1 MGYSGYIEYKI
12 KAQKLRQKG
21 LSYREILQI
30 IPVSKDTI
38 SRWCKDI
45 ELSSSQKQRLLKK
58 KLFGQKKGSLI
69 AAENKK
75 KQRTQKIKEIQ
86 KIAKKEIGDLSKRD
100 RFIAGIALYAGEGDK
115 ATERVGF
122 SNADPKLIRFMVK
135 WFREFLAIPTNK
147 MRGAIWIHEGLDEKK
162 AKLFWSK
169 LTNIPINQFHKTYIA
184 KNITK
189 SKKIRKNIHEY
200 GVFSI
205 RVADTEK
212 HRKIMGW
219 ILALLGGKIYTVH

>member
-1 MGYSGYIEYKI
+1 MGYSGYLEYKI
-12 KAQKLRQKG
+12 EAQKLRQKG
-21 LSYREILQI
+21 LSYGEILQT

-45 ELSSSQKQRLLKK
+45 ELSNEQKQ
-58 KLFGQKKGSLI
+58 KLIKNKQFGQKKGSLI

-75 KQRTQKIKEIQ
+75 NQRIKKTLEIQ
-86 KIAKKEIGDLSKRD
+86 KIAKAEIGDLVKRD

-115 ATERVGF
+115 AVERVGF
-122 SNADPKLIRFMVK
+122 SNSDPKLINFMAK
-135 WFREFLAIPTNK
+135 WFREFLAIPTSK
-147 MRGAIWIHEGLDEKK
+147 MRGAIWIHEGLDENK

-169 LTNIPINQFHKTYIA
+169 LTKIPTNQFHKTYIA
-184 KNITK
+184 ENKIE

-205 RVADTEK
+205 RVSDTAK

-219 ILALLGGKIYTVH
+219 ILALLDGKIHTVH